1 MRQGYT
7 ATRYRMKINSKDVRH
22 AFGDDNNNNIDR
34 TIQIYSDQFI
44 QIDGEPSEMK

>member
-1 MRQGYT
+1 MIKEF
-7 ATRYRMKINSKDVRH
+7 YRKCRDILPYGMKNNAKGVRH

-34 TIQIYSDQFI
+34 AMFI